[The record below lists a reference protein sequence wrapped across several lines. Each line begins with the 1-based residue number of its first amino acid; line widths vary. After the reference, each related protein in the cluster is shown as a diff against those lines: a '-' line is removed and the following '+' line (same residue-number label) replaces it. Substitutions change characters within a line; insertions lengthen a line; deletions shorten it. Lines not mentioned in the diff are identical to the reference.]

1 MKLFHCIVTAVYTS
15 HRSCSVAAFTSNN
28 MSESAEALAA
38 NLKSRRN
45 VTIEITNLTNSYC
58 LIDPK

>member
-1 MKLFHCIVTAVYTS
+1 MNSSDT
-15 HRSCSVAAFTSNN
+15 

-38 NLKSRRN
+38 NLKSSRN

-58 LIDPK
+58 LVDPK